1 MRTYVITFD
10 CKWDT
15 AWYPVDHTCGE
26 FSLECRN
33 DLEVDFYILKHF
45 LHHKGLCKYH
55 FIIDDGKNVY
65 EIKMG
70 E

>member
-15 AWYPVDHTCGE
+15 AWYSVDHSCGE
-26 FSLECRN
+26 FSLKRRN

-45 LHHKGLCKYH
+45 LHRKG
-55 FIIDDGKNVY
+55 FIIDDGEKVY
-65 EIKMG
+65 KIKTG